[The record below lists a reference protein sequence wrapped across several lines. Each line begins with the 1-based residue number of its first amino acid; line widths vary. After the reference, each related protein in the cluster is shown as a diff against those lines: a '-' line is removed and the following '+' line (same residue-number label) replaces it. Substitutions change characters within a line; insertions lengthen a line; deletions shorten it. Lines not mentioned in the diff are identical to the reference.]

1 MDNKTKT
8 FGLDIGNGLTTEVYS
23 DIKSLENSIN
33 EILTND
39 YKYEGF
45 ANHSLLAKNAERLT
59 KTYPYQ
65 EHYRSIGTKYIVDT
79 SFIENFDINKFK
91 EKINSILNDDLG
103 VNKINIIKES
113 KYSYI
118 EILVSFK
125 EWKSLN
131 NGAHFDYLKTKF
143 ENEYSEHFFG
153 EKFKNQ
159 YINSFNEVLSNK
171 QITNYNVKIQL
182 EAYLNNNKNNDI
194 DDYLNDLEKIKIM
207 NLYDV
212 DFFAGGNIL
221 LSSKTNEQQ
230 IYICD
235 EFVSK
240 HENRNDMNEFLINL
254 TGFTLPEDIR
264 NERIEKGAL
273 NKEQSLEFIN
283 YLLNSNLKQDIK
295 DRLLEFKENLIKSI
309 ENNDS
314 KNFSFH
320 DL

>member
-1 MDNKTKT
+1 MDIRTKT
-8 FGLDIGNGLTTEVYS
+8 FGKNIGIGLLKTTCDDIKNIEILIS
-23 DIKSLENSIN
+23 DILKQNYGVDDFFIRNTVS
-33 EILTND
+33 TNV
-39 YKYEGF
+39 
-45 ANHSLLAKNAERLT
+45 ERLT
-59 KTYPYQ
+59 KDYPY
-65 EHYRSIGTKYIVDT
+65 EEFFRTIGSNYGVNND
-79 SFIENFDINKFK
+79 FIKILDLNEFKNIINK
-91 EKINSILNDDLG
+91 NLNDELG
-103 VNKINIIKES
+103 VNKINIQKFS
-113 KYSYI
+113 DYSLI

-125 EWKSLN
+125 EWRSLK

-159 YINSFNEVLSNK
+159 YINAFNEVLSNK
-171 QITNYNVKIQL
+171 QITNYNVKVQL

-230 IYICD
+230 IYICN

-240 HENRNDMNEFLINL
+240 HKNRDDMNEFLINL
-254 TGFTLPEDIR
+254 TGFTLSDDIR

-283 YLLNSNLKQDIK
+283 YLLNSYLKQDIK

-314 KNFSFH
+314 KNFSFN